1 VSSKDRN
8 LLTEILVLVYRVYL
22 IEGLKSSDWDL
33 DFIQFWAYE
42 DWDCGCL
49 QLSETYTDKYFTIQ
63 VNMERVKLIISA
75 LQAKRERVKLIIS
88 MFSLDGFNFVWLDSQ
103 SAKRS
108 RAIKNYSKKDNL
120 QNVKLPLLD

>member
-1 VSSKDRN
+1 
-8 LLTEILVLVYRVYL
+8 
-22 IEGLKSSDWDL
+22 
-33 DFIQFWAYE
+33 
-42 DWDCGCL
+42 
-49 QLSETYTDKYFTIQ
+49 
-63 VNMERVKLIISA
+63 MERVKLIISA